1 MLISVQDYKWL
12 DSILGAQDE
21 SLGPTLDSMP
31 FHHRVLPHAHPH
43 TLRHVDMPV
52 NFMYIFGVW
61 KETRTLGENPCRCWE
76 AVQTTQTVALGR
88 NLFFSTL
95 RLFTALNFCNS
106 CFIYFCVWTWYTL
119 TVKHVNIHYLAIVL
133 QQ

>member
-52 NFMYIFGVW
+52 NFMYTFLGYERKPEHLEKTHADVGRPYKLHRQWPWAGIF
-61 KETRTLGENPCRCWE
+61 
-76 AVQTTQTVALGR
+76 
-88 NLFFSTL
+88 FFPL
-95 RLFTALNFCNS
+95 
-106 CFIYFCVWTWYTL
+106 
-119 TVKHVNIHYLAIVL
+119 
-133 QQ
+133 